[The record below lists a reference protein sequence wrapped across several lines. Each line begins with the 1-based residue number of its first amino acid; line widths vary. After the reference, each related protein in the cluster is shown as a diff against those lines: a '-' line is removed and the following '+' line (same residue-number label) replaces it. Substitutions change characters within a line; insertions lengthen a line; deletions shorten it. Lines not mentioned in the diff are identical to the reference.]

1 MRVILIDRT
10 DYPAFVRLRDWRLVA
25 ALTIAAP
32 CMPLATIDVQ
42 TYRFDEALTA
52 KLLAMPFGDMLSS
65 IPDTELT
72 PPLYYVLAWPWAH
85 VVGTQEAALRS
96 LSALFGIAVV
106 PVAYLAGREFV
117 SHAAG
122 LVVAALVAFNPL
134 LIWYSQEGRPYSLLV
149 LLCALSLLFFSRA
162 LRRREG
168 RDLWLWALM
177 SALALLTHYFAAFLV
192 AAEGLWL
199 A

>member
-1 MRVILIDRT
+1 MR
-10 DYPAFVRLRDWRLVA
+10 F
-25 ALTIAAP
+25 
-32 CMPLATIDVQ
+32 ATIDVQ
-42 TYRFDEALTA
+42 SYWFDEALTA

-106 PVAYLAGREFV
+106 PVAYLAGRELV

-134 LIWYSQEGRPYSLLV
+134 L
-149 LLCALSLLFFSRA
+149 
-162 LRRREG
+162 
-168 RDLWLWALM
+168 
-177 SALALLTHYFAAFLV
+177 
-192 AAEGLWL
+192 
-199 A
+199 